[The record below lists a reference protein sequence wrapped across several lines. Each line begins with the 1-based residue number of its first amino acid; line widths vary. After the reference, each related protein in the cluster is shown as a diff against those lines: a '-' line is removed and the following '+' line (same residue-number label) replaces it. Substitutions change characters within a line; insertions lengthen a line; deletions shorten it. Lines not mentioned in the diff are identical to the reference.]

1 MKKLLTYLILILVI
15 GCSKSTIIIDKG
27 DDIVIEFMD
36 GLNDDV
42 QFQVP
47 KDDNGY
53 YYLILEESGQTV
65 QRISVSLSKN
75 GYPIP
80 RQKLEWS
87 SNLYWWLLPG
97 DIVANITRTYFN
109 PYTGQIE
116 YVNYPPLVNWKD
128 QLVSTI
134 NPSSY
139 TDEITG
145 IGNTVIG
152 MIPEMVGDTMMI
164 KVQYIHM
171 IMRKDKDSIWGD
183 LIGKKIIRDSIQIVF
198 K

>member
-164 KVQYIHM
+164 KVQYTHM

>member
-152 MIPEMVGDTMMI
+152 MIPEMVGDTMVI